1 MIASPGARV
10 LNAKE
15 RGDWLLVTV
24 EYGAPTVL
32 VERFMSSRL
41 RADVGQDKTDPSRVR
56 LSCDRVSLRRE
67 IW

>member
-32 VERFMSSRL
+32 VERFLGAEIMAIFADSAL
-41 RADVGQDKTDPSRVR
+41 RVAIGIVVHRQN
-56 LSCDRVSLRRE
+56 
-67 IW
+67 